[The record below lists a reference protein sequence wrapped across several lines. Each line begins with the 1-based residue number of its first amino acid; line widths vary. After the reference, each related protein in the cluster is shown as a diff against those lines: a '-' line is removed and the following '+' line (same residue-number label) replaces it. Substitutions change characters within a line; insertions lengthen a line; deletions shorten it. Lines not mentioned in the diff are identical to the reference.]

1 MEVFMKKM
9 GFKKLMIFFILSAAV
24 ALAYQIPYLRYT
36 FYDQMTAALNLSD
49 TQMGLMATAVS
60 LTSTLCYPIGGIFA
74 EKFSCRN
81 LIMISLAGLAACTI
95 VYSMTTNFVILMI
108 VHILYGFFGIAT
120 LWSAYLTGI
129 RSLGDEESQ
138 STIFGSSEATRGVI
152 QAISGFIFLGIM
164 GVAVSVSS
172 GFRFVLI
179 AGLAI
184 CVLFLV
190 LAFIFLPKG
199 NLNGD
204 DAVEEDEKS
213 YTMLDALKCKGVWI
227 TIGLVACAYISW
239 TLGNGY
245 LTTYTVRV
253 LGVAESTASTL
264 GIIRSYIIVFL
275 AGFIGG
281 WLMDKFTYKGKGFF
295 ILFTAVIAATAA
307 MVLTNKV
314 VPVCIAITLIL
325 AFIANIMKSTY
336 WSTMGQAGIP
346 MKMTAVATG
355 VVSFIAFIPD
365 FVVPTVAGVWLDEA
379 TAAGNVAAGFNKIF
393 LLLFLFSAAG
403 LVMSVILTRQAK
415 SLKKQADAS

>member
-1 MEVFMKKM
+1 MRKM
-9 GFKKLMIFFILSAAV
+9 GFKKLMIFIILSATV
-24 ALAYQIPYLRYT
+24 ALAYQIPYLRFT
-36 FYDQMTAALNLSD
+36 FYDQMTAALNLTD

-81 LIMISLAGLAACTI
+81 LIIISLAGLAACTV
-95 VYSMTTNFVILMI
+95 VYSMTTNFVVLMI

-138 STIFGSSEATRGVI
+138 STLFGSSEATRGII
-152 QAISGFIFLGIM
+152 QAVGGFLFLGIM
-164 GVAVSVSS
+164 GAAASAAS
-172 GFRFVLI
+172 GFRFVLL
-179 AGLAI
+179 AGMVI
-184 CVLFLV
+184 CVLFLI

-199 NLNGD
+199 ELNG
-204 DAVEEDEKS
+204 EDIVNDSETS

-227 TIGLVACAYISW
+227 TIGLVACAFVSW

-281 WLMDKFTYKGKGFF
+281 WLLDKFTFKGKGFF
-295 ILFTAVIAATAA
+295 VLFTAVIAATAA
-307 MVLTNKV
+307 MMLTSKV
-314 VPVCIAITLIL
+314 VPVCIVITMIL

-365 FVVPTVAGVWLDEA
+365 FIVPTVAGVWLDEA
-379 TAAGNVAAGFNKIF
+379 TKAGNVAAGFHKIF
-393 LLLFLFSAAG
+393 ILLFVFSAAG
-403 LVMSVILTRQAK
+403 LVISVILTKQAK
-415 SLKKQADAS
+415 SIKGQE

>member
-1 MEVFMKKM
+1 MKKM
-9 GFKKLMIFFILSAAV
+9 GFKKLMIFIILSATV

-36 FYDQMTAALNLSD
+36 FYDQMTAALHLND

-81 LIMISLAGLAACTI
+81 LIIISLAGLAACTV
-95 VYSMTTNFVILMI
+95 VYSMTTNFVLLMI
-108 VHILYGFFGIAT
+108 VHILFGFFGIAT
-120 LWSAYLTGI
+120 LWSAYLAGI
-129 RSLGDEESQ
+129 RSLGDEENQ
-138 STIFGSSEATRGVI
+138 STIFGSSEATRGI
-152 QAISGFIFLGIM
+152 LQAICGFIFLGIM
-164 GVAVSVSS
+164 GAAASVAT
-172 GFRFVLI
+172 GFRFILL
-179 AGLAI
+179 AGTAI
-184 CVLFLV
+184 CVIFLV
-190 LAFIFLPKG
+190 LAFLFLPKG

-204 DAVEEDEKS
+204 EETQDSGKS
-213 YTMLDALKCKGVWI
+213 YSMLDALKCKGVWI

-253 LGVAESTASTL
+253 LGVSESTASTL
-264 GIIRSYIIVFL
+264 GIVRSYIIVFL

-281 WLMDKFTYKGKGFF
+281 WLLDKFTFKGKGFF
-295 ILFTAVIAATAA
+295 VLFTAVIAATAA
-307 MVLTNKV
+307 MILTNKV

-346 MKMTAVATG
+346 IKMTAVATG

-365 FVVPTVAGVWLDEA
+365 FVIPPIAGAWLDEA
-379 TAAGNVAAGFNKIF
+379 TKAGNVEAGFNKIF
-393 LLLFLFSAAG
+393 ILLFAFSAAG
-403 LVMSVILTRQAK
+403 LIVSVILTRQTK
-415 SLKKQADAS
+415 SLKKQA

>member
-1 MEVFMKKM
+1 
-9 GFKKLMIFFILSAAV
+9 MIFIILSATV
-24 ALAYQIPYLRYT
+24 ALAYQIPYLRFT
-36 FYDQMTAALNLSD
+36 FYDQMTAALNLTD

-81 LIMISLAGLAACTI
+81 LIIISLAGLAACTV
-95 VYSMTTNFVILMI
+95 VYSMTTNFIILML

-138 STIFGSSEATRGVI
+138 STLFGSSEATRGII
-152 QAISGFIFLGIM
+152 QAVGGFLFLGIM
-164 GVAVSVSS
+164 GAAASAAS
-172 GFRFVLI
+172 GFRFVLL
-179 AGLAI
+179 AGMVI
-184 CVLFLV
+184 CVLFLI

-199 NLNGD
+199 ELNG
-204 DAVEEDEKS
+204 EDIGNDSETS

-227 TIGLVACAYISW
+227 TIGLVACAYVSW

-281 WLMDKFTYKGKGFF
+281 WLLDKFTFKGKGFF
-295 ILFTAVIAATAA
+295 VLFTAVTAATVA
-307 MVLTNKV
+307 MMLTSKV
-314 VPVCIAITLIL
+314 VPVCIVITMIL

-346 MKMTAVATG
+346 IKMTAVATG

-365 FVVPTVAGVWLDEA
+365 FIVPTVAGVWLDEA
-379 TAAGNVAAGFNKIF
+379 TKGGNVAAGFHKIF
-393 LLLFLFSAAG
+393 ILLFVFSAAG
-403 LVMSVILTRQAK
+403 LVISVILTKQAK
-415 SLKKQADAS
+415 SIKEQE

>member
-1 MEVFMKKM
+1 MRKM
-9 GFKKLMIFFILSAAV
+9 GFKKLMIFIILSATV
-24 ALAYQIPYLRYT
+24 ALAYQIPYLRFT
-36 FYDQMTAALNLSD
+36 FYDQMTAALNLTD

-81 LIMISLAGLAACTI
+81 LIIISLAGLAACTV
-95 VYSMTTNFVILMI
+95 VYSMTTNFIILML

-138 STIFGSSEATRGVI
+138 STLFGSSEATRGII
-152 QAISGFIFLGIM
+152 QAVGGFLFLGIM
-164 GVAVSVSS
+164 GAAASAAS
-172 GFRFVLI
+172 GFRFVLL
-179 AGLAI
+179 AGMVI
-184 CVLFLV
+184 CVLFLI

-199 NLNGD
+199 ELNG
-204 DAVEEDEKS
+204 EDIGNDSETS

-227 TIGLVACAYISW
+227 TIGLVACAYVSW

-281 WLMDKFTYKGKGFF
+281 WLLDKFTFKGKGFF
-295 ILFTAVIAATAA
+295 VLFTAVTAATVA
-307 MVLTNKV
+307 MMLTSKV
-314 VPVCIAITLIL
+314 VPVCIVITMIL

-346 MKMTAVATG
+346 IKMTAVATG

-365 FVVPTVAGVWLDEA
+365 FIVPTVAGVWLDEA
-379 TAAGNVAAGFNKIF
+379 TKGGNVAAGFHKIF
-393 LLLFLFSAAG
+393 ILLFVFSAAG
-403 LVMSVILTRQAK
+403 LVISVILTKQAK
-415 SLKKQADAS
+415 SIKEQE